1 MDERIVGFPPVC
13 GSDAKLLI
21 LGSMPS
27 VASLQQSFYYA
38 HPRNIFWPMLAE
50 ILGEEAPLHV
60 EEKKAMLLRH
70 RIALWDTAHSCVREG
85 SLDSSIR
92 QAQANDF
99 DGLFESCPQIDCI
112 LFNGGTAQRLYLRLV
127 SKNDGKRHR
136 LLPSTSPAY
145 TMEYSKKLELWKQA
159 LKEGLNESL

>member
-1 MDERIVGFPPVC
+1 MDGRIFGFPPVFS
-13 GSDAKLLI
+13 SDAKLLI

-27 VASLQQSFYYA
+27 VVSLQQSFYYA
-38 HPRNIFWPMLAE
+38 HPRNVFWPMLAE
-50 ILGEEAPLHV
+50 ILGEEIPICV

-99 DGLFESCPQIDCI
+99 DGLFESCPQIGCI
-112 LFNGGTAQRLYLRLV
+112 LFNGGAAQRLYLRLA
-127 SKNDGKRHR
+127 SKNDGKRHV

-145 TMEYSKKLELWKQA
+145 TMDYSKKLELWKQA
-159 LKEGLNESL
+159 LKEGLDEFL